1 MNLKVNK
8 QVIEIKN
15 LQILKENNILRSE
28 KNMLS

>member
-28 KNMLS
+28 KNMLN